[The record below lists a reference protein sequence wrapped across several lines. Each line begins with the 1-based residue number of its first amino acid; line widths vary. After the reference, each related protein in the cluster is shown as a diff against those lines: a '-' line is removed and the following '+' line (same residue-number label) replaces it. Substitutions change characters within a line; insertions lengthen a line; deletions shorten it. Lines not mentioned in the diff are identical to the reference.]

1 MPLRHHNASS
11 EDKHLNGRASKST
24 GTQQTPSS
32 LPSIQRESMD
42 ISRLQ
47 PNQILSL
54 QRSIGN
60 QAVQDLISAN
70 REPVV
75 QTKLQVGPAGDR
87 YEQEADRVAQQVV
100 NDPPSPAASVQ
111 RNSVAENGIQL
122 KRSSNLLQR
131 NWDGTYYDLE
141 EDEDEGETSTKEGGT
156 SSAQDGTFYDLE
168 EDEQEAETSTEEGGT
183 SSAQD
188 TSYIGLDEEEDGE
201 YEEDYTPSSKEI
213 IKEIGLGKRLGWAVG
228 LRGAKAGDWIMNRF
242 RKQKKTPLFNRAGQG
257 AVGTFIAARN
267 RLYEKHNIKN
277 MSRSERRAYNKKE
290 REFKKRIRAQKEQE
304 GSGMIN
310 F

>member
-1 MPLRHHNASS
+1 
-11 EDKHLNGRASKST
+11 
-24 GTQQTPSS
+24 
-32 LPSIQRESMD
+32 MD

-100 NDPPSPAASVQ
+100 NDPPAPAASVQ

>member
-100 NDPPSPAASVQ
+100 NDPPAPAASVQ

-141 EDEDEGETSTKEGGT
+141 EDEDEGETSTK
-156 SSAQDGTFYDLE
+156 
-168 EDEQEAETSTEEGGT
+168 EGGT